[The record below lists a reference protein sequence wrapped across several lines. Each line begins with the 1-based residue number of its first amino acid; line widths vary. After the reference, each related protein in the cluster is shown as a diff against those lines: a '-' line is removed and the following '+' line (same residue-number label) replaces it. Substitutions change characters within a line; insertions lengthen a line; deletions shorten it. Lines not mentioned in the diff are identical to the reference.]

1 MFLDDNE
8 ISGVGPSV
16 HVEADMS
23 YSGAVG
29 CQLMIAE
36 GFQNDFALFKQVV
49 ASDVNESKLVRESA
63 GEDEVA
69 ALQEGALE
77 AYWERIKAFIKKI
90 IAKVKGILTGFVAKL
105 EAWMGKNGADFLR
118 KYKREIYGKDVD
130 GLKVRYSEPN
140 ANIADWSYKFDQF
153 GEKMDIDKDT
163 EHSDLVDEALSSALG
178 SKTDKG
184 DFRKDFHEKF
194 FKDEEKDVEVTAS
207 NRSEMIQFIERK
219 DPIAAIKKMLAAE
232 EKGLTAYIKKADAIQ
247 KAATDKFVADKGID
261 KTDYYK
267 DANGAQRP
275 HKTSEM
281 QGIAASY
288 HKHIA
293 ALQEAL
299 GMINSA
305 AMTEVKFAVAQSRRI
320 AAAIVAY
327 HGKSKKNEEAD
338 LIELAQESAE
348 YDFYSEVE

>member
-49 ASDVNESKLVRESA
+49 ASDVKESKLLRESA

-69 ALQEGALE
+69 ALQEGALDG
-77 AYWERIKAFIKKI
+77 YWERIKAFIKKI
-90 IAKVKGILTGFVAKL
+90 IAKMKGILTGFVAKL

-140 ANIADWSYKFDQF
+140 ANIAEWSYSFKQF
-153 GEKMDIDKDT
+153 GEKANIDKDT

-194 FKDEEKDVEVTAS
+194 FKDEEKDVEVTTS

-219 DPIAAIKKMLAAE
+219 DPIATIKKMITTE
-232 EKGLTAYIKKADAIQ
+232 EKGLTAYIKKADALQ
-247 KAATDKFVADKGID
+247 KAATDKFVADKGED
-261 KTDYYK
+261 KEIRS
-267 DANGAQRP
+267 GRP
-275 HKTSEM
+275 GFTKTSDA
-281 QGIAASY
+281 QAIAASY

>member
-1 MFLDDNE
+1 
-8 ISGVGPSV
+8 
-16 HVEADMS
+16 
-23 YSGAVG
+23 
-29 CQLMIAE
+29 MIAE

-49 ASDVNESKLVRESA
+49 ASDVKESKLVRESA
-63 GEDEVA
+63 GEEEIA
-69 ALQEGALE
+69 ALQEGALGG
-77 AYWERIKAFIKKI
+77 YWERIKAFIKKI

-105 EAWMGKNGADFLR
+105 EAWMGKNGTAFLN

-140 ANIADWSYKFDQF
+140 ANIADWTYKFDQF
-153 GEKMDIDKDT
+153 GEKANIDKDT

-178 SKTDKG
+178 SKTDKA

-194 FKDEEKDVEVTAS
+194 FKDEEKDVEVTTS

-219 DPIAAIKKMLAAE
+219 DPIGTIKKMIAAE
-232 EKGLTAYIKKADAIQ
+232 EKGLTAYIKKADNLE
-247 KAATDKFVADKGID
+247 KAATDKFVADKGED
-261 KTDYYK
+261 KK
-267 DANGAQRP
+267 NGTFKGQQGF
-275 HKTSEM
+275 HSTSEA